1 MCNRHYNDLVLSS
14 VVDDKIWITVKS
26 TVLATGIGPRIALG
40 VGSNQFNGRIDF
52 GCKSNC
58 CPKTSLG
65 VPIKGII
72 ELCTCRNIEI
82 NGPCH
87 DRSGPE
93 PPCG

>member
-1 MCNRHYNDLVLSS
+1 MCKGHYNDLVLSS

-26 TVLATGIGPRIALG
+26 TVLATGIGLRKALG

-58 CPKTSLG
+58 CAKTSMG
-65 VPIKGII
+65 VPIKSII
-72 ELCTCRNIEI
+72 EFCPCGNIEF

-87 DRSGPE
+87 DRSGSE
-93 PPCG
+93 PLRE